1 MFSSPIRLLCIALP
15 ILISGCASPINRY
28 NAAKYYEA
36 ASRSEAIGDFP
47 SAKEFYKRTLI
58 NARLGN
64 APSEAISAA
73 SYGYGR
79 MLGYTCDFD
88 EADNYLKQSLELEVS
103 SPQPNRFNITQRLSE
118 LARVAAARNVPSEA
132 ANYFEKAIPLLEA
145 QNIRQLDP
153 IGYAKYLEE
162 YASALDSAK
171 NSTKASEIRSQA
183 SELRQSHPDVA
194 AKFTPRNYVEVCR
207 KIAASSQGKSNQ

>member
-1 MFSSPIRLLCIALP
+1 MLCSPIRFLCIALP
-15 ILISGCASPINRY
+15 IFISGCASPINRY

-36 ASRSEAIGDFP
+36 ASRSEAISDFP
-47 SAKEFYKRTLI
+47 SAREYYKRTLI
-58 NARLGN
+58 NAQLGN
-64 APSEAISAA
+64 APPEAISAA

-79 MLGYTCDFD
+79 MLGFTCDF
-88 EADNYLKQSLELEVS
+88 EGANTHLKQSLELEES
-103 SPQPNRFNITQRLSE
+103 SPQPNRFNISQRLSE
-118 LARVAAARNVPSEA
+118 LARIAAVRNLPVEA

-171 NSTKASEIRSQA
+171 NPTKASEIRSQA
-183 SELRQSHPDVA
+183 SELRQSQPNA
-194 AKFTPRNYVEVCR
+194 SAKFTPRNYVDVCR
-207 KIAASSQGKSNQ
+207 KMAASSQDKSKQ